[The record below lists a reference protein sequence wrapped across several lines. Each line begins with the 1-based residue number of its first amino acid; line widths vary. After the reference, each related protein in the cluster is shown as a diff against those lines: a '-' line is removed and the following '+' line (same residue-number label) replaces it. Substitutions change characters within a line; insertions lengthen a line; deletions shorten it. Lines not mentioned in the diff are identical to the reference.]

1 MCPLKIG
8 ASNENWRVAPKSK
21 AESKATK
28 KIVYHA
34 RKASKLILLIA
45 YKIKRIQK
53 EHLPSF
59 DNMCHRLG
67 SEK

>member
-1 MCPLKIG
+1 MRIG
-8 ASNENWRVAPKSK
+8 GWQLRVKQGVK
-21 AESKATK
+21 LTK

-34 RKASKLILLIA
+34 RKASKLILLIT

-53 EHLPSF
+53 EHLLSF

>member
-1 MCPLKIG
+1 MCPLKTG
-8 ASNENWRVAPKSK
+8 ASNENWRVAAKSK
-21 AESKATK
+21 AGVKLTK

-34 RKASKLILLIA
+34 RKASKLILLII

-53 EHLPSF
+53 EHLLSF
-59 DNMCHRLG
+59 DMCHRLG

>member
-1 MCPLKIG
+1 MRIG
-8 ASNENWRVAPKSK
+8 GWHLRVKQRVKQA
-21 AESKATK
+21 K